1 MRFQA
6 LPSSSRSALS
16 SLVLFA
22 ALGFTT
28 TAGSADVTP
37 STQAQAA
44 KLNNFGTA
52 LMNQQLLDKAQA
64 KFAEAYQLDPSL
76 VHAEVNR
83 GIALIYL
90 QKMPEAKQ
98 ALEQAAAQ
106 DPKDPHTWY
115 ALGIWYRIE
124 AEYPKSLESF
134 QRAAALD
141 PDDADTHYFLG
152 SVLLELHQ
160 PEQALTE
167 FQTALRL
174 NPIHASAQFG
184 LAKALQRL
192 GRRDE
197 ATTAFKRFETL
208 NQEKIGFPLAHTY
221 GDEGHY
227 SLVQDALT
235 VNPQVGP
242 MIPVTF
248 TAQTIDHIAAAAA
261 KPIDRPQ
268 GGACLVGPAGEHSY
282 LLVMA
287 SGADA
292 IRTYAQSGSGSF
304 ALVPSAQTGLVAS
317 GTGVACT
324 VGDFDNDGLP
334 DVAVAMSDRVL
345 LFKNHGGGKFTDV
358 TAATGVHPA
367 NQPAGITFVDYDH
380 DGDLD
385 LFVTGQPSAVG
396 AKPNV
401 LWRNNGNGTFTNWT
415 EQTGLGG
422 EGTTVAATLSDLNN
436 DRAVDLL
443 VTGSS
448 PAPTFFA
455 NPREGQFKSSPL
467 FADANLSP
475 TVGAVVLDFNKDGW
489 MDVALTHSGSPGIS
503 LWRNVQGK
511 RFERVPLPVQNVTAG
526 WGLTAIDLDN
536 DGWLDLVAAVETPH
550 GPELRALRNMGP
562 AGFQDVTAQVKL
574 DQVKLVQPR
583 AVIAADVDGDGAADL
598 IVTQPSGDPLLLHNQ
613 GGNQNHSVL
622 ISMKGVA
629 DNKSAIGAKVEVFAD
644 GVWQKFEI
652 AGASGYL
659 SQGAQQLLAGI
670 GSAEHADM
678 VRILWPTG
686 VPQDE
691 TELGTKNSLSIT
703 ELDRRGSS
711 CPTLFAWNG
720 KKYEFI
726 SDVIGAAVVGHWV
739 SPTAK
744 NNADPDEWIKVEGS
758 QLRPRGGYLS
768 LRFGE
773 PMEEVNYLDQVRLV
787 AVDHPAATEVYPNER
802 FLNEPPFASGRAVL
816 SADAHPV
823 AGAWDDK
830 GRDVSALLRTRDHQ
844 YVRDFTNLPFA
855 GFANQHTLTLD
866 VGEWT
871 PANPLRLLLH
881 GFIEYFSASSMY
893 AAWQANLQPMP
904 PYVEAQ
910 LPDGSWKR
918 VIDEMGFPAGLPR
931 TIVVDLTGKLPPG
944 TRRIRL
950 TTNLQIYWDQAL
962 IDNGPDAPRRVRQ
975 TELPLASAHLAFR
988 GYPEQI
994 DDQIDGKPP
1003 GDLTYN
1009 YEHISQTGPFTRSR
1023 GSYTRYG
1030 DVTPLLKSVDES
1042 FVIFGSGEDIDV
1054 EFSTAALPPLAPGWK
1069 RDYFFY
1075 ANGFVKDMDFYEASP
1090 FTVADMPFHGM
1101 STYPYPASE
1110 HYPQDEQRMQYEIE
1124 WNDRFDSGRGVQQ
1137 YAFHYEPRVMLP
1149 PVVKPAQ

>member
-1 MRFQA
+1 M
-6 LPSSSRSALS
+6 
-16 SLVLFA
+16 
-22 ALGFTT
+22 
-28 TAGSADVTP
+28 
-37 STQAQAA
+37 
-44 KLNNFGTA
+44 
-52 LMNQQLLDKAQA
+52 
-64 KFAEAYQLDPSL
+64 
-76 VHAEVNR
+76 
-83 GIALIYL
+83 
-90 QKMPEAKQ
+90 
-98 ALEQAAAQ
+98 
-106 DPKDPHTWY
+106 
-115 ALGIWYRIE
+115 
-124 AEYPKSLESF
+124 
-134 QRAAALD
+134 
-141 PDDADTHYFLG
+141 
-152 SVLLELHQ
+152 
-160 PEQALTE
+160 
-167 FQTALRL
+167 
-174 NPIHASAQFG
+174 
-184 LAKALQRL
+184 
-192 GRRDE
+192 
-197 ATTAFKRFETL
+197 
-208 NQEKIGFPLAHTY
+208 
-221 GDEGHY
+221 
-227 SLVQDALT
+227 
-235 VNPQVGP
+235 
-242 MIPVTF
+242 
-248 TAQTIDHIAAAAA
+248 
-261 KPIDRPQ
+261 
-268 GGACLVGPAGEHSY
+268 
-282 LLVMA
+282 
-287 SGADA
+287 
-292 IRTYAQSGSGSF
+292 
-304 ALVPSAQTGLVAS
+304 
-317 GTGVACT
+317 
-324 VGDFDNDGLP
+324 
-334 DVAVAMSDRVL
+334 
-345 LFKNHGGGKFTDV
+345 
-358 TAATGVHPA
+358 
-367 NQPAGITFVDYDH
+367 
-380 DGDLD
+380 
-385 LFVTGQPSAVG
+385 
-396 AKPNV
+396 
-401 LWRNNGNGTFTNWT
+401 
-415 EQTGLGG
+415 
-422 EGTTVAATLSDLNN
+422 
-436 DRAVDLL
+436 
-443 VTGSS
+443 
-448 PAPTFFA
+448 
-455 NPREGQFKSSPL
+455 
-467 FADANLSP
+467 
-475 TVGAVVLDFNKDGW
+475 LDFNKDGW

-583 AVIAADVDGDGAADL
+583 ALIAADVDGDGAADL
-598 IVTQPSGDPLLLHNQ
+598 IVTQPNGDPLLLHNQ
-613 GGNQNHSVL
+613 GGNRNHSVS

-691 TELGTKNSLSIT
+691 TEVATKNSLSIT

-720 KKYEFI
+720 TKYEFI

-802 FLNEPPFASGRAVL
+802 FLNEAPFADGRAVL
-816 SADAHPV
+816 SANAHPV
-823 AGAWDDK
+823 AAAWDDK

-893 AAWQANLQPMP
+893 AAWQANLKPMP

-962 IDNGPDAPRRVRQ
+962 IDNGPDAPQHVRQ
-975 TELPLASAHLAFR
+975 TELPLAIRAACLSRLPGTDRWQDAGRSDLQLSAHQPDRALYPLSWQLYPLRRGHALAQVR
-988 GYPEQI
+988 RRI
-994 DDQIDGKPP
+994 LR
-1003 GDLTYN
+1003 DL
-1009 YEHISQTGPFTRSR
+1009 R
-1023 GSYTRYG
+1023 
-1030 DVTPLLKSVDES
+1030 
-1042 FVIFGSGEDIDV
+1042 
-1054 EFSTAALPPLAPGWK
+1054 
-1069 RDYFFY
+1069 
-1075 ANGFVKDMDFYEASP
+1075 
-1090 FTVADMPFHGM
+1090 
-1101 STYPYPASE
+1101 
-1110 HYPQDEQRMQYEIE
+1110 QR
-1124 WNDRFDSGRGVQQ
+1124 
-1137 YAFHYEPRVMLP
+1137 
-1149 PVVKPAQ
+1149 

>member
-1 MRFQA
+1 MFVTLLLFGA
-6 LPSSSRSALS
+6 SS
-16 SLVLFA
+16 
-22 ALGFTT
+22 GD
-28 TAGSADVTP
+28 ADVTP
-37 STQAQAA
+37 TKQAEAA
-44 KLNNFGTA
+44 RANNLGTA
-52 LMNQQLLDKAQA
+52 LMNQQLLEKAA
-64 KFAEAYQLDPSL
+64 GKFGDAFQLDPSL
-76 VHAEVNR
+76 VRAEVNR
-83 GIALIYL
+83 GIALVYL

-98 ALEQAAAQ
+98 ALEHAATL
-106 DPKDPHTWY
+106 DPKDPHIWY
-115 ALGIWYRIE
+115 ALGILHRIE
-124 AEYPKSLESF
+124 AEYPQALESF
-134 QRAAALD
+134 QKVAALD

-160 PEQALTE
+160 PDQALTE

-184 LAKALQRL
+184 LAKVLQRL
-192 GRRDE
+192 GKREE
-197 ATTAFKRFETL
+197 AATAFHRFEHL
-208 NQEKIGFPLAHTY
+208 NQEKIGVPLAHTY

-227 SLVQDALT
+227 SLAQDARTL
-235 VNPQVGP
+235 NPQVRP

-248 TAQTIDHIAAAAA
+248 TSQTLDHLAASPA
-261 KPIDRPQ
+261 KPSDQPR
-268 GGACLVGPAGEHSY
+268 GGACLVTPAGEHAY

-287 SGADA
+287 SGEEA
-292 IRTYAQSGSGSF
+292 IRTYAQSDSGSF

-345 LFKNHGGGKFTDV
+345 LFKNRGGGKFTDV
-358 TAATGVHPA
+358 TAATGVQPA
-367 NQPAGITFVDYDH
+367 NRPAGITFVDYDH

-385 LFVTGQPSAVG
+385 LFVTGQGSAAG
-396 AKPNV
+396 SKPNV

-415 EQTGLGG
+415 EQAGLGG

-443 VTGSS
+443 VTGSGQ
-448 PAPTFFA
+448 APTFFA
-455 NPREGQFKSSPL
+455 NPREGLFKSSPL
-467 FADANLSP
+467 FDTAGLPP

-489 MDVALTHSGSPGIS
+489 MDVALTHAGSPGIT

-511 RFERVPLPVQNVTAG
+511 RFERVPLPIENAIAG

-536 DGWLDLVAAVETPH
+536 DGWLDLVAAVQTKQ
-550 GPELRALRNMGP
+550 GPELRALRNLGP
-562 AGFQDVTAQVKL
+562 AGFEDVTARVKL
-574 DQVKLVQPR
+574 DQVKLAEPR
-583 AVIAADVDGDGAADL
+583 ALIAADVDGDGAADL
-598 IVTQPSGDPLLLHNQ
+598 IVTQPDGNPLLLHNE
-613 GGNQNHSVL
+613 GGNRNHSLL
-622 ISMKGVA
+622 IALKGVA
-629 DNKSAIGAKVEVFAD
+629 DNKSAIGTKVEVFAD

-659 SQGAQQLLAGI
+659 SQGAQQLLAGL
-670 GSAEHADM
+670 GTAEHADL

-691 TELGTKNSLSIT
+691 TELGTKSSLNIT

-720 KKYEFI
+720 KRYEFI
-726 SDVIGAAVVGHWV
+726 SDVIGAAVIGHWV

-744 NNADPDEWIKVEGS
+744 NHADPDEWIKVEGS
-758 QLRPRGGYLS
+758 QLSPRGGYLS

-773 PMEEVNYLDQVRLV
+773 PMEEVNFIDQVRLV
-787 AVDHPAATEVYPNER
+787 AIDHPAATEVYPDER
-802 FLNEPPFASGRAVL
+802 FLNEPPFASGRAIL
-816 SADAHPV
+816 STDAHPV

-830 GRDVSALLRTRDHQ
+830 GRDVRELLRTRDHN
-844 YVRDFTNLPFA
+844 YVRDFTNLSFA
-855 GFANQHTLTLD
+855 GFANQHALTLD
-866 VGEWT
+866 LGQWT
-871 PANPLRLLLH
+871 AANPLRLLLH

-893 AAWQANLQPMP
+893 AAWQSGLTPMP

-918 VIDEMGFPAGLPR
+918 VMDDMGFPAGLPR

-950 TTNLQIYWDQAL
+950 VTNLQIYWDQAL
-962 IDNGPDAPRRVRQ
+962 IDNGPPAPQLMHQ

-994 DDQIDGKPP
+994 DGKTP

-1009 YEHISQTGPFTRSR
+1009 YEHISQTGPFIRSR

-1030 DVTPLLKSVDES
+1030 EVTPLLKSIDES

-1054 EFSTAALPPLAPGWK
+1054 EFGTASLPPLKPGWK

-1090 FTVADMPFHGM
+1090 FTVAEMPFHRM

-1110 HYPQDEQRMQYEIE
+1110 HYPQDDQRMQYELE
-1124 WNDRFDSGRGVQQ
+1124 WNDRFDSGRGAQ
-1137 YAFHYEPRVMLP
+1137 YFGFRYLP
-1149 PVVKPAQ
+1149 KSAQ

>member
-1 MRFQA
+1 MRLQA
-6 LPSSSRSALS
+6 LASSSRSALS
-16 SLVLFA
+16 GLVLFA
-22 ALGFTT
+22 ALGIIA

-37 STQAQAA
+37 SKQAEAA

-106 DPKDPHTWY
+106 DPKDPHIWY
-115 ALGIWYRIE
+115 ALGILYRIE
-124 AEYPKSLESF
+124 AEYPQSLESF
-134 QRAAALD
+134 QKAAALD
-141 PDDADTHYFLG
+141 PEDADTHYFLG

-197 ATTAFKRFETL
+197 ATIAFKRFETL

-235 VNPQVGP
+235 VNPQVGA

-248 TAQTIDHIAAAAA
+248 TAQTIDHTTAAPA
-261 KPIDRPQ
+261 KPGDRPQ
-268 GGACLVGPAGEHSY
+268 GGACVIAPAGEQSY

-287 SGADA
+287 SGQNA
-292 IRTYAQSGSGSF
+292 IRTYAKSGSGSF
-304 ALVPSAQTGLVAS
+304 TLVPSAQTGLVAS

-358 TAATGVHPA
+358 TAATGVQPA

-385 LFVTGQPSAVG
+385 LFVAGRPSAAG

-443 VTGSS
+443 VTGSG
-448 PAPTFFA
+448 PAPTYFA

-467 FADANLSP
+467 FAEAGLSP

-550 GPELRALRNMGP
+550 GPELRALRNLGP
-562 AGFQDVTAQVKL
+562 AGFEDVTARVKL

-583 AVIAADVDGDGAADL
+583 ALIAADVDGDGAADL

-652 AGASGYL
+652 TGASGYL

-678 VRILWPTG
+678 LRILWPTG

-691 TELGTKNSLSIT
+691 TELATKNSLSIT

-720 KKYEFI
+720 TQYEFI

-773 PMEEVNYLDQVRLV
+773 PMEEVNYLDQVRLI

-802 FLNEPPFASGRAVL
+802 FLNEPPFASGRVVL
-816 SADAHPV
+816 TADAHPV

-830 GRDVSALLRTRDHQ
+830 GRDVSALLRARDHQ

-962 IDNGPDAPRRVRQ
+962 IDNGPDAPQHVRQ
-975 TELPLASAHLAFR
+975 TELPLASAQLAFR

-994 DDQIDGKPP
+994 DGKTP

-1054 EFSTAALPPLAPGWK
+1054 EFSTAALPPLEPGWK

-1101 STYPYPASE
+1101 STYPYPANE

-1149 PVVKPAQ
+1149 PVVKPSQ